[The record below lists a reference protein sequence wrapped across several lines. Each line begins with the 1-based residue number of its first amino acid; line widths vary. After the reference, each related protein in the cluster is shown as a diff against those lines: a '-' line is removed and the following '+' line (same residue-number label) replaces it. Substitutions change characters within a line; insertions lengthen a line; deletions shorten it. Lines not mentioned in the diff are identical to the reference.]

1 MNTQTF
7 QIERKENFI
16 GRLYRLPQ
24 HLRIRV
30 VQSIDREI
38 SAAENEAGLATTQEG
53 LPFVS
58 AEERIRILNSLP
70 ALDEWEDSDEWIERI
85 QSARLDKINTPHF
98 E

>member
-1 MNTQTF
+1 MNTQIF
-7 QIERKENFI
+7 QIEKNENFI
-16 GRLYRLPQ
+16 GRLHRLPQ

-38 SAAENEAGLATTQEG
+38 SAAENEAGLVITQEG

-58 AEERIRILNSLP
+58 AEERIRILNALP
-70 ALDEWEDSDEWIERI
+70 TLDEWEDSDEWIERI
-85 QSARLDKINTPHF
+85 QTARLDKTNIPHF